1 MSGNAVAEC
10 AKKYKGVKYV
20 WGGES
25 PSGFDCSGLVK
36 YCYKQAAGKDLPH
49 FTGDLM
55 NKGKKV
61 SRKNL
66 KVGDLVFPS
75 SHHVGIYVGN
85 DQIIH
90 APKKG
95 DVVKISKI
103 WSFYTARRIL

>member
-1 MSGNAVAEC
+1 MSGSKVVEC
-10 AKKYKGVKYV
+10 AKKQINPISLWRGEFYK
-20 WGGES
+20 
-25 PSGFDCSGLVK
+25 GFDCSGLVK